1 MKSILLNNRI
11 QVIVVFVLG
20 LFFCSPTQAQADPT
34 VAWAQ
39 QFGGTFNLGWHVFDS
54 DNSGNTYTTG
64 RFSGTVSF
72 GDITLSS
79 VGSSDIF
86 VVKTNSSGLV
96 LWAER
101 FGGGG
106 EDFGV
111 AITTDNLGNIYTTGS
126 FNGTASFGSYTFT
139 SNTNERSIYVVKQN
153 TSGQVLW
160 ATQFSSP
167 WTTIPQDFL
176 SIGI

>member
-1 MKSILLNNRI
+1 LHNRI
-11 QVIVVFVLG
+11 QVIVFFVLG
-20 LFFCSPTQAQADPT
+20 LFFCPSTQAQTDPT

-39 QFGGTFNLGWHVFDS
+39 QFGGTFNYGWHVFDS

-64 RFSGTVSF
+64 RFSGSISF

-86 VVKTNSSGLV
+86 VVKTNSSDVV

-101 FGGGG
+101 FGEGGD
-106 EDFGV
+106 DFGV
-111 AITTDNLGNIYTTGS
+111 AITIDKLGYIYTTDGV
-126 FNGTASFGSYTFT
+126 NGTASFGSYTFP
-139 SNTNERSIYVVKQN
+139 SNTIERNIYVVKQN
-153 TSGQVLW
+153 ASGQVLW

-167 WTTIPQDFL
+167 
-176 SIGI
+176 